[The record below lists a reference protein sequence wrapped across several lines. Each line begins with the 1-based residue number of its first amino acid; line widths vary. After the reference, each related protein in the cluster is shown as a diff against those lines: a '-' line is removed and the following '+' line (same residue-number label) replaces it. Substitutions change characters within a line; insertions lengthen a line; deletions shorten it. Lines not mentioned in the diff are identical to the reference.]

1 MMNCGGNM
9 IRLAVCDDEK
19 IFLDIVSQNLIEI
32 TRKLNLDCKID
43 LYRSGDLL
51 LHRHAEHPYDVLLL
65 DIDMPDKTGFDIAQ
79 AIRQNSIKTFI
90 IFITAKTDLV
100 YSSFEYQPFDF
111 IRKNTGDLKAELLK
125 VFERLRRHFEQSR
138 IIEIIDSRVPISVAI
153 NDIIYIQSDRHY
165 LLYYT
170 KKRDSNDPI
179 KERST
184 LPEKEN
190 EYKKYSFIKTH
201 SRYMVNAE
209 HIARFDILLNT
220 IVMDNGSKVPISR
233 KYRDSA
239 LDEYRSYIRR

>member
-1 MMNCGGNM
+1 M

>member
-1 MMNCGGNM
+1 M

-19 IFLDIVSQNLIEI
+19 IFLDIASRHLEEI
-32 TRKLNLDCKID
+32 TKKLSLECKID
-43 LYRSGDLL
+43 AYRSGELL
-51 LHRHAEHPYDVLLL
+51 LHRHAERPYDVLLL

-79 AIRQNSIKTFI
+79 AIRQKSIKTFI
-90 IFITAKTDLV
+90 IFVTAKTDLV

-111 IRKNTGDLKAELLK
+111 IRKNAGHLETELMN

-138 IIEIIDSRVPISVAI
+138 IIEIIDSRVPVPVAI

-170 KKRDSNDPI
+170 KKLGSDMPI
-179 KERST
+179 RERST
-184 LPEKEN
+184 LSEKES
-190 EYKKYSFIKTH
+190 EYRKYSFIKTH

-209 HIARFDILLNT
+209 HIMRFDIFLNT
-220 IVMDNGSKVPISR
+220 IVMDNGSKIPISQ
-233 KYRDSA
+233 KYRSSA

>member
-1 MMNCGGNM
+1 M

-32 TRKLNLDCKID
+32 TRKLSLDCKID

-79 AIRQNSIKTFI
+79 AVRQNSIKTFI
-90 IFITAKTDLV
+90 IFVTAKTDLV

-125 VFERLRRHFEQSR
+125 VFERLRRHFEQSC

-170 KKRDSNDPI
+170 KNRDSNDPI
-179 KERST
+179 KERCT

-220 IVMDNGSKVPISR
+220 IVMDNGSKVPISQ

>member
-1 MMNCGGNM
+1 MM
-9 IRLAVCDDEK
+9 RLAVCDDEK

-51 LHRHAEHPYDVLLL
+51 LHRHAEQPYDVLLL
-65 DIDMPDKTGFDIAQ
+65 DIDIPDKTGFDIAQ
-79 AIRQNSIKTFI
+79 AVRQNSIKTFI
-90 IFITAKTDLV
+90 IFVTAKTDLV

-179 KERST
+179 KERCT

-201 SRYMVNAE
+201 TRYMVNAE
-209 HIARFDILLNT
+209 HIARFDTLLNT
-220 IVMDNGSKVPISR
+220 IVMDNGSQVPISQ

>member
-1 MMNCGGNM
+1 MNCGGNM

-32 TRKLNLDCKID
+32 TRKLSLDCKID

-90 IFITAKTDLV
+90 IFVTAKTDLV

-111 IRKNTGDLKAELLK
+111 IRKNMGNLEAELMK

-170 KKRDSNDPI
+170 KKRNSNDPI

-190 EYKKYSFIKTH
+190 EYRKYSFIKTH

-209 HIARFDILLNT
+209 HIVRFDILLNT
-220 IVMDNGSKVPISR
+220 VVMDNGSKVPISQ
-233 KYRDSA
+233 KYRDSS

>member
-1 MMNCGGNM
+1 MNCGGNM

-19 IFLDIVSQNLIEI
+19 IFLDIVSHHLEVIK
-32 TRKLNLDCKID
+32 RKLSLECTID
-43 LYRSGDLL
+43 VYRSGELL
-51 LHRHAEHPYDVLLL
+51 LHRHVEQPYDVLLL

-90 IFITAKTDLV
+90 IFVTAKTDLV

-111 IRKNTGDLKAELLK
+111 IRKNTGNLEAELMK

-138 IIEIIDSRVPISVAI
+138 IIEIIESRVPISVAI

-170 KKRDSNDPI
+170 KKRGSDAPI
-179 KERST
+179 RERST

-190 EYKKYSFIKTH
+190 DFRKYSFIKTH

-209 HIARFDILLNT
+209 HIVRFDILLNT
-220 IVMDNGSKVPISR
+220 INMDNGSKVPISQ
-233 KYRDSA
+233 KYRNSA
-239 LDEYRSYIRR
+239 IDEYRSYIRR

>member
-1 MMNCGGNM
+1 M

-19 IFLDIVSQNLIEI
+19 IFLDIVSHHLVIK
-32 TRKLNLDCKID
+32 RKLSLECTID
-43 LYRSGDLL
+43 VYRSGELL
-51 LHRHAEHPYDVLLL
+51 LHRHVEQPYDVLLL

-90 IFITAKTDLV
+90 IFVTAKTDLV

-111 IRKNTGDLKAELLK
+111 IRKNTGNLEAELMK

-138 IIEIIDSRVPISVAI
+138 IIEIIESRVPISVAI

-170 KKRDSNDPI
+170 KKRGSDAPI
-179 KERST
+179 RERST

-190 EYKKYSFIKTH
+190 DFRKYSFIKTH

-209 HIARFDILLNT
+209 HIVRFDILLNT
-220 IVMDNGSKVPISR
+220 IDMDNGSKVPISQ
-233 KYRDSA
+233 KYRNSA
-239 LDEYRSYIRR
+239 IDEYRSYIRR

>member
-1 MMNCGGNM
+1 MNYGGNM

-19 IFLDIVSQNLIEI
+19 IFLDIVSHYLEEI
-32 TRKLNLDCKID
+32 KRKLSLECKID
-43 LYRSGDLL
+43 LYRSGELL
-51 LHRHAEHPYDVLLL
+51 LHRHAEHSYDVLLL

-90 IFITAKTDLV
+90 IFITVKTDLV

-111 IRKNTGDLKAELLK
+111 IRKNTGNLEAELLK

-170 KKRDSNDPI
+170 KKRDSNGPI

-220 IVMDNGSKVPISR
+220 IVMNNGSKVPISQ

>member
-1 MMNCGGNM
+1 M

-32 TRKLNLDCKID
+32 TRKLSLDCKID

-65 DIDMPDKTGFDIAQ
+65 DIDIPDKTGFDIAQ
-79 AIRQNSIKTFI
+79 AVRQNSIKTFI
-90 IFITAKTDLV
+90 IFVTAKTDLV

-125 VFERLRRHFEQSR
+125 VFERLRRHFEHSC

-170 KKRDSNDPI
+170 KNRDSNDPI
-179 KERST
+179 KERCT

-220 IVMDNGSKVPISR
+220 IVMDNGSKVPISQ

>member
-1 MMNCGGNM
+1 MNCGGNM

-19 IFLDIVSQNLIEI
+19 IFLDIVSHHLVIK
-32 TRKLNLDCKID
+32 RKLSLECTID
-43 LYRSGDLL
+43 VYRSGELL
-51 LHRHAEHPYDVLLL
+51 LHRHVEQPYDVLLL

-90 IFITAKTDLV
+90 IFVTAKTDLV

-111 IRKNTGDLKAELLK
+111 IRKNTGNLEAELMK

-138 IIEIIDSRVPISVAI
+138 IIEIIESRVPISVAI

-170 KKRDSNDPI
+170 KKRGSDAPI
-179 KERST
+179 RERST

-190 EYKKYSFIKTH
+190 DFRKYSFIKTH

-209 HIARFDILLNT
+209 HIVRFDILLNT
-220 IVMDNGSKVPISR
+220 IDMDNGSKVPISQ
-233 KYRDSA
+233 KYRNSA
-239 LDEYRSYIRR
+239 IDEYRSYIRR